1 MGVPQNLLLLHK
13 GEEDVRDRNI
23 SVVTADPDLVA
34 HLDLTERAMDLID
47 VFVRQQVESDDN
59 GRAIQHL
66 GIRIFNGLA
75 TAWKLMASGYYQKAG
90 LIQRDLIETIYLVNY
105 FHIHP
110 EALPTWRSADRKQ
123 LQREFG
129 PAAIRKALDDHS
141 GRGKSKREEIYYKF
155 SNLAGHPTKAGFDML
170 RPKGR
175 DAIIGPFPDNTALKA
190 LLEEQGSLAV
200 QAGLAIATW
209 LDFKAPM
216 TNPTAHRFL
225 TGTMDYSSRFLGK
238 IYTLEDRAEV
248 DRLYGTKRDTEN

>member
-13 GEEDVRDRNI
+13 GEEEIREKNI
-23 SVVTADPDLVA
+23 SVISTDPDLVA

-47 VFVRQQVESDDN
+47 VFVRQQVEPNDD

-90 LIQRDLIETIYLVNY
+90 LIQRDLIETIYLIDY

-110 EALPTWRSADRKQ
+110 EALPIWRVADRKQ

-129 PAAIRKALDDHS
+129 PAAVRKALDAHG

-170 RPKGR
+170 RPKGGA
-175 DAIIGPFPDNTALKA
+175 AIIGPFPDNAALRA

-200 QAGLAIATW
+200 QAGLVVAGW
-209 LDFKAPM
+209 LDFEAPLAS
-216 TNPTAHRFL
+216 PIVHRFL
-225 TGTMDYSSRFLGK
+225 TGAMDYSGRFFGK
-238 IYTLEDRAEV
+238 VFSAEDRADV
-248 DRLYGTKRDTEN
+248 DRIYGK